1 MAASDYSD
9 PITTS
14 SYIGMTLTAGDMTLL
29 STIITACSRAFDRE
43 TSRPSGFW
51 GAQTAVT
58 RRYSGSGVQWL
69 ALDDWDAITAV
80 TVSTKQDRSDA
91 AALSL
96 PVAGVPQAPDY
107 VEIYPLTGPPFDQ
120 LFVLKT
126 WYPDT
131 YGVGNV
137 AVTGNTV
144 LQPEIADAV
153 AIWVAY
159 RWKRMRANWADRVS
173 VSNGPALQWGAA
185 TRPDE
190 VQRVI
195 DHYKAE
201 ASNVIV
207 PLHPRTQSPR
217 LSPLGTDARLYLPD
231 LLGNS

>member
-1 MAASDYSD
+1 MAASNYSD
-9 PITTS
+9 PITVS
-14 SYIGMTLTAGDMTLL
+14 SYIGLMPTANDVTLL
-29 STIITACSRAFDRE
+29 STMITACSRAFDRE

-58 RRYSGSGVQWL
+58 RRYSGSGIEWL
-69 ALDDWDAITAV
+69 DLDDWDAITAA

-91 AALSL
+91 TALSL
-96 PVAGVPQAPDY
+96 PIAGVPQAPDY
-107 VEIYPLTGPPFDQ
+107 VEIYPFTGPPFDQ
-120 LFVLKT
+120 LFLLKT

-159 RWKRMRANWADRVS
+159 RWKRMRADWADRVS
-173 VSNGPALQWGAA
+173 ISSGPSLEWKSA
-185 TRPDE
+185 RPDE

-201 ASNVIV
+201 ATTMFV

-217 LSPLGTDARLYLPD
+217 LSPLGADARLSLPD